1 MFWIAPIHTP
11 SMPVRRSP
19 KYFQVN
25 ESGPSGSAL
34 GSQARFAPAAVDVD
48 LRVIGSRTFLLLA
61 RGVNLNPQL
70 DHHDNVDNARCLQF
84 AGAWRHSVIQPPLA
98 LHSPVTSRFVSR
110 IDAQTRL
117 APVDEVE
124 SIDERSGRQSSGPVG
139 WLKSTNHS
147 PSVIAFLRRA
157 RRALPGD
164 PEFGDPLS
172 ASGEGGPSAAARA
185 ADRLLHREAASRE
198 VSLGA
203 LQVWQALTERVSG
216 KPAYQ
221 EATIVFTD
229 LVGFSSWSLSSGDDA
244 TLKLL
249 RRVSQVVEP
258 PLLEAGGQIVKRMG
272 DGIMA
277 VFSRP
282 VTAVAAAIKAREAV
296 KSLDVDGYTPRMRV
310 GIHTGR
316 PQRIG
321 SDWLGIDVNIAARVM
336 ERATRGELVVSEATL
351 DGIADE
357 DIESLGVEAKRLR
370 KQVFAAKQD
379 GVPADFVM
387 YRLKS
392 RRPSQGDVDQDRDV
406 SGE

>member
-1 MFWIAPIHTP
+1 
-11 SMPVRRSP
+11 
-19 KYFQVN
+19 
-25 ESGPSGSAL
+25 
-34 GSQARFAPAAVDVD
+34 VDD
-48 LRVIGSRTFLLLA
+48 
-61 RGVNLNPQL
+61 
-70 DHHDNVDNARCLQF
+70 
-84 AGAWRHSVIQPPLA
+84 
-98 LHSPVTSRFVSR
+98 
-110 IDAQTRL
+110 
-117 APVDEVE
+117 VE
-124 SIDERSGRQSSGPVG
+124 SIDERTDRPSSGPVE
-139 WLKSTNHS
+139 WLKNTNRS

-172 ASGEGGPSAAARA
+172 ASGIGGPSAAARA
-185 ADRLLHREAASRE
+185 ADRLLEREAASRE

-216 KPAYQ
+216 KPAYG
-221 EATIVFTD
+221 EATLVFTD
-229 LVGFSSWSLSSGDDA
+229 LVGFSSWSLSAGDEA
-244 TLKLL
+244 TLRLL

-282 VTAVAAAIKAREAV
+282 ATAVRAAITAREGV

-321 SDWLGIDVNIAARVM
+321 SDWLGVDVNIAARVM
-336 ERATRGELVVSEATL
+336 ERATRGELVVSQATL
-351 DGIADE
+351 DGISGE
-357 DIESLGVEAKRLR
+357 DFESLGVEAKRLR
-370 KQVFAAKQD
+370 RQVFAAKQD

-387 YRLKS
+387 YRLKT
-392 RRPSQGDVDQDRDV
+392 RRQLPDGDDEDADAP
-406 SGE
+406 EE